1 MSCYTKRKWEVTDN
15 GFERMTAIT
24 DGSDLIASTDDL
36 GDWNFGEEFSWKF
49 AEANARRICQCVN
62 NFDDLLEACKRVR
75 SWLNQ
80 EHKEVLTKAKCEQI
94 LYEAIDKAGNK

>member
-1 MSCYTKRKWEVTDN
+1 MSYTKGKWEAKGYEIITPT
-15 GFERMTAIT
+15 GLFELVLM
-24 DGSDLIASTDDL
+24 DGVGL
-36 GDWNFGEEFSWKF
+36 KQK
-49 AEANARRICQCVN
+49 EANARRICQCVN